1 MASELPAASPF
12 SAPSAPTASPG
23 RSAQVNERL
32 LQLTG
37 HEHDVS
43 AAWGAGVRSSRAG
56 GGIGS
61 SSVAATPSRAPA
73 FVTPSRMPPPSLP
86 SSSRIN
92 SSASASDPL
101 LGGGGGLDLSFSL
114 DVGGGAAG
122 TVLPA
127 FSQEFVR
134 NLQVQHQQR
143 LNDSLASSADLLR
156 SKDRELEALHQRNMQ
171 LLHASA
177 AAQEEAQ
184 AKIDALVK
192 EQRDI
197 IADVQELAAKHDE
210 ERASTAA
217 HHEAVLQQLSAAFQ
231 EQLSESVMRV
241 TREAEAAAASARLH
255 HSSVETQLVQQM
267 KEQQAAH
274 QQQVQQ
280 QQQEFMRVVQMENE
294 RSAAAL
300 EESTSQV
307 RIC

>member
-12 SAPSAPTASPG
+12 SAPTASPG

-37 HEHDVS
+37 HEQDVS
-43 AAWGAGVRSSRAG
+43 AAWGAGIRSSRAG
-56 GGIGS
+56 GSSGGS
-61 SSVAATPSRAPA
+61 SIAATPSRAPA

-86 SSSRIN
+86 ASSRIN
-92 SSASASDPL
+92 SAASAADSQ
-101 LGGGGGLDLSFSL
+101 LGGGGGLDFSFSL

-122 TVLPA
+122 AVLPA

-143 LNDSLASSADLLR
+143 LNDSLASSAELLR

-171 LLHASA
+171 LLHAGA

-197 IADVQELAAKHDE
+197 IADVQELAAKHDQ
-210 ERASTAA
+210 ERSSIVA
-217 HHEAVLQQLSAAFQ
+217 HHDAVMQQVAAAFQ
-231 EQLSESVMRV
+231 EQLSQSVMRV
-241 TREAEAAAASARLH
+241 THEAEAAAAAARLQH
-255 HSSVETQLVQQM
+255 CSVEAQLMQQL
-267 KEQQAAH
+267 KDQQAAH
-274 QQQVQQ
+274 QQQLHQ
-280 QQQEFMRVVQMENE
+280 QQQEFVRVVQMENE

-300 EESTSQV
+300 EETTSQV
-307 RIC
+307 GV